1 MVTQE
6 TFGSL
11 VRRFRRSAELTQEAL
26 AERAGLSVRAI
37 RAIEAGSKHRP
48 RHDTL
53 QLLLGALAIP
63 EEEQADFLRAARELG
78 RPRAESRS
86 AAPAGAE
93 PDLPGDPTPFIGREE
108 EIAAV
113 VGLLDREP
121 VRLVTLTGP
130 GGTGKTRLAVE
141 AARRLATVFPDGV
154 GFVNLAPLASSDLVA
169 PTIAAA
175 LQLPKSPAAP
185 LDRLIARLRAARFLL
200 VLDNFEHLLDAAT
213 IVSDLLAACPQLR
226 VVATSREALR
236 LRPEY
241 EYPVPP
247 MALPPQASEPRRL
260 DPAEIEEYDSVAFFA
275 DRAGAVRPDFSL
287 SAENADAVAAICRRL
302 DGIPLAL
309 ELAAAR
315 LRLFTPE
322 RLLERLNRRLAI
334 LTDGPRDLPTRQQ
347 TLRAA
352 IDWSYDLLGESERT
366 LLARLSVFASGWTVE
381 AAEAVCSMDGDLDVL
396 AGLGSLAEKRLIRLE
411 DSGRFTMLE
420 TLREYAGER
429 LAERADQADVRER
442 HALWIAGVVGEEE
455 PGPAARPAWQRL
467 LDLEVDNL
475 RAALDWARD
484 EGHPELGLR
493 LLLSSSRYW
502 TMRGWVTERQR
513 RLEAML
519 AADGHV
525 DARTR
530 AWGLAL
536 AGGSILGP
544 GPAMLEEALA
554 LARELHDTRLE
565 AQCLGALAGEA
576 LRAGDLERAE
586 ALDEEALRIAGE
598 LGDPQEVGSH
608 VDMLAL
614 IALERGDLARASALG
629 ERALQL
635 ALEARDPHH
644 ATITLSNLAGI
655 ALRGHDLSGARKY
668 LHDALVQAG
677 PAGYEGAPVY
687 LVEIGCGV
695 AVAWGQLELGAELL
709 GAAQTAREQLGWS
722 PNREEQVAI
731 DEATRS
737 GVEALGRAAWGR
749 AVDAGRLL
757 TPIDCAALITAF
769 CDDRL
774 GAWADGVAERAARA
788 GWERA

>member
-1 MVTQE
+1 
-6 TFGSL
+6 
-11 VRRFRRSAELTQEAL
+11 
-26 AERAGLSVRAI
+26 
-37 RAIEAGSKHRP
+37 
-48 RHDTL
+48 
-53 QLLLGALAIP
+53 
-63 EEEQADFLRAARELG
+63 
-78 RPRAESRS
+78 
-86 AAPAGAE
+86 
-93 PDLPGDPTPFIGREE
+93 
-108 EIAAV
+108 
-113 VGLLDREP
+113 
-121 VRLVTLTGP
+121 
-130 GGTGKTRLAVE
+130 
-141 AARRLATVFPDGV
+141 
-154 GFVNLAPLASSDLVA
+154 
-169 PTIAAA
+169 
-175 LQLPKSPAAP
+175 
-185 LDRLIARLRAARFLL
+185 
-200 VLDNFEHLLDAAT
+200 
-213 IVSDLLAACPQLR
+213 
-226 VVATSREALR
+226 
-236 LRPEY
+236 
-241 EYPVPP
+241 
-247 MALPPQASEPRRL
+247 
-260 DPAEIEEYDSVAFFA
+260 
-275 DRAGAVRPDFSL
+275 
-287 SAENADAVAAICRRL
+287 
-302 DGIPLAL
+302 
-309 ELAAAR
+309 
-315 LRLFTPE
+315 
-322 RLLERLNRRLAI
+322 
-334 LTDGPRDLPTRQQ
+334 
-347 TLRAA
+347 
-352 IDWSYDLLGESERT
+352 
-366 LLARLSVFASGWTVE
+366 
-381 AAEAVCSMDGDLDVL
+381 
-396 AGLGSLAEKRLIRLE
+396 
-411 DSGRFTMLE
+411 
-420 TLREYAGER
+420 
-429 LAERADQADVRER
+429 
-442 HALWIAGVVGEEE
+442 
-455 PGPAARPAWQRL
+455 
-467 LDLEVDNL
+467 
-475 RAALDWARD
+475 
-484 EGHPELGLR
+484 
-493 LLLSSSRYW
+493 
-502 TMRGWVTERQR
+502 
-513 RLEAML
+513 
-519 AADGHV
+519 
-525 DARTR
+525 
-530 AWGLAL
+530 
-536 AGGSILGP
+536 
-544 GPAMLEEALA
+544 MLEEALA